1 MTSKPKPKP
10 KCPTCGKPAIKQDN
24 AFFPFC
30 SEQCQ
35 LIDLG
40 NWLTSGYSIPGTDTP
55 SAPDDDHPENN

>member
-1 MTSKPKPKP
+1 MTPKPKP
-10 KCPTCGKPAIKQDN
+10 KCPTCGKPAIKKDN

-40 NWLTSGYSIPGTDTP
+40 HWLAGGYSIPGTDSP